1 MNNFEEVIKMDNET
15 AKNIRGS
22 LKADCSN
29 CFGLCCIALNIVAS
43 SDFPINKPAGT
54 ACPNL
59 QNNFQCKIH
68 KNLRDK
74 GFKGCTVFDCLGAG
88 QKVSQDTF
96 SGQSWQEH
104 PEIAK
109 KMFSVFPLM
118 EQLYE
123 MIAFIAEALTYNIS
137 HSLQNQLNKQLEKLQ
152 GLTDLDADSLLSLD
166 MVSCRFPVN
175 ELLLETSEY
184 IRSELSSKVFMIK
197 KGKQCRGVDWV
208 GKNLKGK
215 DLRTTD
221 LRGAYLIAADLR
233 NSDLRGVDF
242 IGADLRDAN
251 LSGANLS
258 TSMFLTQMQINSA
271 KGNAKTILPAHIQPP
286 PHWNDYTSSM

>member
-1 MNNFEEVIKMDNET
+1 MNNET
-15 AKNIRGS
+15 AKSIRDS
-22 LKADCSN
+22 LKADCSE
-29 CFGLCCIALNIVAS
+29 CFGLCCTALNIVAS
-43 SDFPINKPAGT
+43 SDFAINKPAEIP
-54 ACPNL
+54 CPNL
-59 QNNFQCKIH
+59 QKDFRCKIH
-68 KNLRDK
+68 NNLRNS

-96 SGQSWQEH
+96 NGQSWKEH

-109 KMFSVFPLM
+109 KMFDAFPVV

-123 MIAFIAEALTYNIS
+123 MIAFTSEALTYNIS
-137 HSLQNQLNKQLEKLQ
+137 RPLRIQLSKQLEKLQ
-152 GLTDLDADSLLSLD
+152 YSTDMDADSLLALD
-166 MVSCRFPVN
+166 IISCRLPVN

-184 IRSELSSKVFMIK
+184 IRTELSSKVFMIK

-221 LRGAYLIAADLR
+221 LRGAYLIATDLQ
-233 NSDLRGVDF
+233 NTDLRGVDL

-251 LSGANLS
+251 LSGSNLS

-271 KGNAKTILPAHIQPP
+271 KGNDKTILPKHIHPP
-286 PHWNDYTSSM
+286 LHWIS

>member
-1 MNNFEEVIKMDNET
+1 MYNET
-15 AKNIRGS
+15 AKNIRES
-22 LKADCSN
+22 LKADCSK
-29 CFGLCCIALNIVAS
+29 CFGLCCTALNIAAS
-43 SDFPINKPAGT
+43 SDFAINKPAGT
-54 ACPNL
+54 PCPNL
-59 QNNFQCKIH
+59 QRDFRCKIH

-104 PEIAK
+104 SEIAK
-109 KMFSVFPLM
+109 KMFSVFPIM
-118 EQLYE
+118 EQIYE
-123 MIAFIAEALTYNIS
+123 MIAFIAEALTFNIS
-137 HSLQNQLNKQLEKLQ
+137 PSLQDKLNRQLENLQ
-152 GLTDLDADSLLSLD
+152 GLTDMDADSILSLD
-166 MVSCRFPVN
+166 ITRCRLPVN

-184 IRSELSSKVFMIK
+184 IRNELSSNVFEIK
-197 KGKQCRGVDWV
+197 KGRQCRGADWI

-233 NSDLRGVDF
+233 NTDLRGVDF

-271 KGNAKTILPAHIQPP
+271 KGNDKTILPPHIQPP
-286 PHWNDYTSSM
+286 PHWIN

>member
-1 MNNFEEVIKMDNET
+1 MYNET
-15 AKNIRGS
+15 AKSIRES
-22 LKADCSN
+22 LTADCKN
-29 CFGLCCIALNIVAS
+29 CFGLCCTALNIVAS
-43 SDFPINKPAGT
+43 SDFAINKTAGT
-54 ACPNL
+54 PCPNL
-59 QNNFQCKIH
+59 QGDFRCKIH
-68 KNLRDK
+68 KNLREK

-88 QKVSQDTF
+88 QKVSQSTF
-96 SGQSWQEH
+96 NGQSWKNH
-104 PEIAK
+104 PEIVQ
-109 KMFSVFPLM
+109 KMFSVFPIM

-123 MIAFIAEALTYNIS
+123 MIAFIAEALTYDVS
-137 HSLQNQLNKQLEKLQ
+137 HSLQGKLNKQLEKLQ
-152 GLTDLDADSLLSLD
+152 ALTDTDAGSLLSLD
-166 MVSCRFPVN
+166 IIGCRLPVN

-184 IRSELSSKVFMIK
+184 IRSELSSKFFMIK

-271 KGNAKTILPAHIQPP
+271 KGNEKTILPAHIQSPS
-286 PHWNDYTSSM
+286 HWIY